1 MEMQKKEKEEQA
13 KMYEKIPTAGL
24 SRQEWLQLRKQ
35 GIGGSDAGAIC
46 GLNPYSSPMNVFLDK
61 TSDETEELDNEA
73 VRIGNDLEQYVAER
87 FMEATGLKVRRSN
100 FLYRSKKHPFMIADI
115 DRLVIGED
123 AGLEC
128 KTASLYQ
135 ADKWAEGKVPLHY
148 VIQCCHYMAVSGK
161 RTWYIA
167 CVILGKEFLYRK
179 LTWDDILMETLIQT
193 EQEFWE
199 RYVIPGTLPP
209 PDGTESCDKVL
220 GRYFGKAKKAGAIK
234 LVGFDEKLE
243 RREEILSRIEKLQT
257 EQRQIEQEI
266 KLYMRE
272 NELAFNDRYR
282 VSWSN
287 VDSTRLDTKRMKQE
301 KPEIYADYAKTTSS
315 RRFTIKAS

>member
-1 MEMQKKEKEEQA
+1 
-13 KMYEKIPTAGL
+13 MYEKIPTVGL

-35 GIGGSDAGAIC
+35 GIGGSDAGAVC
-46 GLNPYSSPMNVFLDK
+46 GLNPYSSQMNVFLDK
-61 TSDETEELDNEA
+61 TSDETKEFDSEA
-73 VRIGNDLEQYVAER
+73 VRIGSDLEQYVAER

-100 FLYRSKKHPFMIADI
+100 FLYRSKEYPFMIADI
-115 DRLVIGED
+115 DRLVTGED

-128 KTASLYQ
+128 KTANLYQ
-135 ADKWAEGKVPLHY
+135 ADKWADEKVPLHY
-148 VIQCCHYMAVSGK
+148 AIQCYHYMAVTGK

-179 LTWDDILMETLIQT
+179 LTWDDVLMEQIIRA
-193 EQEFWE
+193 EKEFWE
-199 RYVIPGTLPP
+199 GHILPGILPP
-209 PDGTESCDKVL
+209 PDGTEACDQVL
-220 GRYFGKAKKAGAIK
+220 GEYFGRAKNARAIE
-234 LVGFDEKLE
+234 LVGFDEKLD
-243 RREEILSRIEKLQT
+243 RREEILSRIETLQT

-272 NELAFNDRYR
+272 NELAVNDRYR

-301 KPEIYADYAKTTSS
+301 KPEIYADYAKTISS
-315 RRFTIKAS
+315 RRFIIKAS

>member
-1 MEMQKKEKEEQA
+1 
-13 KMYEKIPTAGL
+13 MYEKIPTAGL

-35 GIGGSDAGAIC
+35 GIGGSDAGAVC
-46 GLNPYSSPMNVFLDK
+46 GLNPYSSQMNVFLDK
-61 TSDETEELDNEA
+61 TSDETKEFDSEA
-73 VRIGNDLEQYVAER
+73 VRIGSDLEQYVAER

-100 FLYRSKKHPFMIADI
+100 FLYRSKEHPFMIADV
-115 DRLVIGED
+115 DRLVTGED

-135 ADKWAEGKVPLHY
+135 ADKWADGKVPLHY
-148 VIQCCHYMAVSGK
+148 AIQCYHYMAVTGK
-161 RTWYIA
+161 RTWYLA

-179 LTWDDILMETLIQT
+179 LTWDDVLI
-193 EQEFWE
+193 EQIIRAEKEFWE
-199 RYVIPGTLPP
+199 GHILPGILPP
-209 PDGTESCDKVL
+209 PDGTEACDQVL
-220 GRYFGKAKKAGAIK
+220 GEYFGRAKNTKAIE
-234 LVGFDEKLE
+234 LVGFDEKLD
-243 RREEILSRIEKLQT
+243 RREEILSRIETLQT

-272 NELAFNDRYR
+272 NELAVNNRYR

-301 KPEIYADYAKTTSS
+301 KPEIYANYAKTISS